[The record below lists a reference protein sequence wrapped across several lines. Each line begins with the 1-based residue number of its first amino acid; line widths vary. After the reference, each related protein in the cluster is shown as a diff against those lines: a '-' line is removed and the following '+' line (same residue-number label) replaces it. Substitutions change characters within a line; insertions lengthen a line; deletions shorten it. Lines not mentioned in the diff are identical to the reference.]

1 MSCPPNVLRMCC
13 LLLSCHGLLVL
24 PGLMW
29 VTSPGV
35 LLTAAAAAAV
45 MVLWC
50 CLLWAEL
57 WVVLLLLRLLFWL
70 RRLSVVDS
78 TLVLPARSL
87 WWGVGRYSLM
97 SQQGRSLSRV
107 RGTACVVVGS

>member
-1 MSCPPNVLRMCC
+1 MSCPSNVLRMCC
-13 LLLSCHGLLVL
+13 LLLPCHGVLVP
-24 PGLMW
+24 PGLLW
-29 VTSPGV
+29 VTRPGV
-35 LLTAAAAAAV
+35 LLTAAATAV

-50 CLLWAEL
+50 CLLRAEL

-87 WWGVGRYSLM
+87 WGGVGRDSLM

-107 RGTACVVVGS
+107 